1 MPIAFALY
9 VQWNLR
15 RAFTPD
21 KRFMLH
27 SARLMFKHQSA

>member
-1 MPIAFALY
+1 LY